1 MTPPPPLSE
10 KNSRLWPKKQK
21 KSGSDR
27 NHPCTV
33 LPDITCEWSLSAP
46 GAHLIL
52 KPYSLWSLWKH
63 QKTFG
68 IFMFLKASK
77 GSIPKKSVKRW
88 IVYFKTRK
96 FVHMKFNTLPTWQE
110 IATSMT
116 YRFISLFYILCLPF
130 WVIFFVSVFAYL
142 IHMPF

>member
-1 MTPPPPLSE
+1 MTSPPPLSE

-27 NHPCTV
+27 NHPRTV

-52 KPYSLWSLWKH
+52 KPYCLWSLWKH

-68 IFMFLKASK
+68 ILMFSKASK
-77 GSIPKKSVKRW
+77 GNIPQKSVKRW
-88 IVYFKTRK
+88 IVYFKSRK
-96 FVHMKFNTLPTWQE
+96 FVHMKFNTLIPE
-110 IATSMT
+110 ITTSMT
-116 YRFISLFYILCLPF
+116 YRFISLFYILFSFLGDFLCFSICILNPY
-130 WVIFFVSVFAYL
+130 VFL
-142 IHMPF
+142 I